1 MIHINTIGGVHVDNS
16 FSISESGMIGI
27 SCNETPSLTVMFP
40 GMDKSPTV
48 LSNNKVYHSAT
59 FMKISGK
66 EYLVAGCED
75 DGCLYLWNT
84 VSKTSKKVFDPK
96 LSSEQHPTGMYIC
109 RINES
114 TIGYGESRASSD
126 GSRRVFILKTYT
138 KEWNLSSTLR
148 LYTPNTIVDMCYTEM
163 DGGTPCLLLCV
174 PYSRCVMAVEM
185 IGGKTRWEAGKQQ
198 LGKIFNPWSICTD
211 EDNTVYVTD
220 FDQNMIHL
228 LSAEDGSVIR
238 SIDASRYG
246 MGNLVTARIHDKYLY
261 IEHYRYPG
269 NRYAISKFKR
279 DV

>member
-27 SCNETPSLTVMFP
+27 SCDESPSLSVMFP
-40 GMDKSPTV
+40 GTDKSPTV

-75 DGCLYLWNT
+75 DGCLYLWNI

-96 LSSEQHPTGMYIC
+96 LTSEQHPRGMDIF

-114 TIGYGESRASSD
+114 TIGYGESYGSRD
-126 GSRRVFILKTYT
+126 GSKRVFILKTDT

-148 LYTPNTIVDMCYTEM
+148 LYTPNIIVDMCYMEM

-174 PYSRCVMAVEM
+174 PFSVMEVEM
-185 IGGKTRWEAGKQQ
+185 VGGKTRWEVGKQQ
-198 LGKIFNPWSICTD
+198 MGKKFSPWSICTD

-238 SIDASRYG
+238 SIDAGHYG
-246 MGNLVTARIHDKYLY
+246 MFNLVTARIHDKYLY
-261 IEHYRYPG
+261 IEHYRYP
-269 NRYAISKFKR
+269 AK
-279 DV
+279 